1 MSFTAI
7 FAVLAVLGLIIILG
21 LTYKMRGLKTAV
33 IATSIA
39 SIVLVVLFVATIYA
53 IASVM
58 PNLPDPNYLQ
68 FKSVPTLAGCGSP
81 RGCHPRK
88 R

>member
-7 FAVLAVLGLIIILG
+7 FAVLAVLGLIIIFG
-21 LTYKMRGLKTAV
+21 LTYKMKGLKTAL
-33 IATSIA
+33 IAAGTA

-58 PNLPDPNYLQ
+58 PN
-68 FKSVPTLAGCGSP
+68 
-81 RGCHPRK
+81 
-88 R
+88 

>member
-7 FAVLAVLGLIIILG
+7 FAVLAVLGLILILG
-21 LTYKMRGLKTAV
+21 LTYKMKGLKIAV
-33 IATSIA
+33 IATGIA

-58 PNLPDPNYLQ
+58 PN
-68 FKSVPTLAGCGSP
+68 
-81 RGCHPRK
+81 
-88 R
+88 

>member
-7 FAVLAVLGLIIILG
+7 FAVLAVLGLIIIFG
-21 LTYKMRGLKTAV
+21 LTYKMKGLKTAV
-33 IATSIA
+33 IAAGIA

-58 PNLPDPNYLQ
+58 PN
-68 FKSVPTLAGCGSP
+68 
-81 RGCHPRK
+81 
-88 R
+88 

>member
-7 FAVLAVLGLIIILG
+7 FAVLAALGLIIIFG
-21 LTYKMRGLKTAV
+21 LTYKMKGLKTAV
-33 IATSIA
+33 IAAGIA

-58 PNLPDPNYLQ
+58 PN
-68 FKSVPTLAGCGSP
+68 
-81 RGCHPRK
+81 
-88 R
+88 

>member
-1 MSFTAI
+1 MSFTAL

-21 LTYKMRGLKTAV
+21 LTYKMKGLKTAV
-33 IATSIA
+33 IATGIA

-58 PNLPDPNYLQ
+58 PN
-68 FKSVPTLAGCGSP
+68 
-81 RGCHPRK
+81 
-88 R
+88 

>member
-7 FAVLAVLGLIIILG
+7 FAVLAVLGLVIIFG
-21 LTYKMRGLKTAV
+21 LTNKKKGLKAAV
-33 IATSIA
+33 IASGIV

-58 PNLPDPNYLQ
+58 PN
-68 FKSVPTLAGCGSP
+68 
-81 RGCHPRK
+81 
-88 R
+88 